1 MRVYNSRNR
10 KLTIPLY
17 DIGTLISGFYIGYNE
32 GKGIDTTQTVEY
44 LTKYGPTAIA
54 VCMTPL
60 MLKVIN
66 MFGKWTNRKIM
77 QNLHNED
84 FEVTRQ
90 DKTKKY
96 KDLNMDQKQELRHKI
111 LENINNL
118 ESKLQ
123 DISYLKPT
131 IIAGTRTA
139 IETIIGYTAGRIYSE
154 IN

>member
-1 MRVYNSRNR
+1 
-10 KLTIPLY
+10 
-17 DIGTLISGFYIGYNE
+17 
-32 GKGIDTTQTVEY
+32 
-44 LTKYGPTAIA
+44 
-54 VCMTPL
+54 
-60 MLKVIN
+60 
-66 MFGKWTNRKIM
+66 M

-139 IETIIGYTAGRIYSE
+139 IETIIGYTAGRIIARLTDNNS
-154 IN
+154 I